1 MIADYVRGTHAGLN
15 GDNEM
20 ISGLNKLKAMG
31 GNMKKLSSSYASSK
45 SGLDN
50 GFLNDLTKGTV
61 DLTNQSF
68 SGGINLGN
76 AGKFMAGGVGGMSA
90 GKRANEKPGNIFEEL
105 INLIIGIISIPN
117 RFQHMLQATLK
128 STEMLGLGIS
138 GLFQSAAL
146 GITDIALLLFA
157 ILQLIAK
164 YGLCIL
170 GFFITLPLCAFPHII
185 TVLCY
190 IIYFW
195 FIYIPVS
202 TIDKFTKQTSM
213 KTVDKALSVITWPS
227 MINMVCYSCLGT
239 NTKLSDFM
247 DDVNIISE
255 IGDKMNSDFNTKV
268 PRYMRPA
275 IPASKAA
282 SKHLNAAFE

>member
-1 MIADYVRGTHAGLN
+1 MITDYVREKNTEN
-15 GDNEM
+15 TGDM
-20 ISGLNKLKAMG
+20 DSALNKLKAMG

-45 SGLDN
+45 SGLDT

-68 SGGINLGN
+68 SGGIDLGN
-76 AGKFMAGGVGGMSA
+76 AGKFMAGTVGGMST
-90 GKRANEKPGNIFEEL
+90 GERANETPDNIFKEL
-105 INLIIGIISIPN
+105 IDLILGIISIPN
-117 RFQHMLQATLK
+117 RFQHMLQASLN
-128 STEMLGLGIS
+128 SAEMLALGIS
-138 GLFQSAAL
+138 GFFQSAAL

-170 GFFITLPLCAFPHII
+170 GFFITLAPCAVPHLI
-185 TVLCY
+185 TILCY
-190 IIYFW
+190 IIYYW
-195 FIYIPVS
+195 LIYMPVS
-202 TIDKFTKQTSM
+202 VIDKFTGQTSM
-213 KTVDKALSVITWPS
+213 KTVDKALSVIAWPS
-227 MINMVCYSCLGT
+227 VINMVCYSCLGT

-255 IGDKMNSDFNTKV
+255 IGDKMNSDFNVKV

-275 IPASKAA
+275 IPASKTA
-282 SKHLNAAFE
+282 SQHLDAAFE